1 MKRSCAAG
9 FSLLEVI
16 VAIAILGLVV
26 VPVCSG
32 LLVSARINQRSESLL
47 QAQMDV
53 TTAVETLMAE
63 GINTSEL
70 APVGGGG
77 EYTTDRFPGV
87 TVTAAKK
94 AADEKTFTVTV
105 ASTREESVVVTTTIR
120 TAPSSGTN
128 GGGTP

>member
-63 GINTSEL
+63 RINTSKL
-70 APVGGGG
+70 TPVGDGG

-87 TVTAAKK
+87 TVTAEK
-94 AADEKTFTVTV
+94 AADGTFTVTV

-120 TAPSSGTN
+120 AAASSGTN
-128 GGGTP
+128 GGGTS

>member
-63 GINTSEL
+63 GIDTSRL
-70 APVGGGG
+70 TQQDGSGK
-77 EYTTDRFPGV
+77 YTTDRFPGA
-87 TVTAAKK
+87 TVTAEEVTDK
-94 AADEKTFTVTV
+94 KTFTVTV

-128 GGGTP
+128 GGGTQ

>member
-70 APVGGGG
+70 TSVGNGG

-87 TVTAAKK
+87 TVTAEK
-94 AADEKTFTVTV
+94 AAGEKTFTVTV

-120 TAPSSGTN
+120 TATN

>member
-63 GINTSEL
+63 GIDKSRLTQQDD
-70 APVGGGG
+70 GGK
-77 EYTTDRFPGV
+77 YTTDRFPGV
-87 TVTAAKK
+87 TVTAEEK

-120 TAPSSGTN
+120 TAAPSGTN
-128 GGGTP
+128 GGDTP

>member
-1 MKRSCAAG
+1 MKRSCTAG

-63 GINTSEL
+63 GIEASEL
-70 APVGGGG
+70 TSVDNDGK
-77 EYTTDRFPGV
+77 YTTDRFPGV
-87 TVTAAKK
+87 TVTVEK
-94 AADEKTFTVTV
+94 AAGEKTFTVTV

-120 TAPSSGTN
+120 TATN
-128 GGGTP
+128 GGGTS

>member
-1 MKRSCAAG
+1 MKRSCTAG

-63 GINTSEL
+63 GIKE
-70 APVGGGG
+70 GD
-77 EYTTDRFPGV
+77 TTDRFPGV
-87 TVTAAKK
+87 TVTAEK

-120 TAPSSGTN
+120 AAASSDTN

>member
-63 GINTSEL
+63 GINISEL
-70 APVGGGG
+70 TPEG
-77 EYTTDRFPGV
+77 EYTTDRFPGA
-87 TVTAAKK
+87 TVTAVEK
-94 AADEKTFTVTV
+94 AADKKTFTVTV

-120 TAPSSGTN
+120 AAASSGAN

>member
-1 MKRSCAAG
+1 MKRSCTAG

-47 QAQMDV
+47 QAQMEV

-63 GINTSEL
+63 RIDTLKLTS
-70 APVGGGG
+70 GGNDG

-87 TVTAAKK
+87 TVTAEEATDK
-94 AADEKTFTVTV
+94 KTFTVTV

-120 TAPSSGTN
+120 TAPSSSDAD
-128 GGGTP
+128 GGGTS